1 MWLKTQGG
9 KLVNLDNTAR
19 IFIADKKIT
28 RWGSIFKSYPAV
40 YAQFSDGN
48 SEAFDSV
55 LFEAEHYKSY
65 DNLLISDEKKTEIL
79 KRGREE
85 CQLYIDTLFGLI
97 EQAGVRVG
105 TIDHD
110 EIIAL
115 IEELALKYTAGEH
128 PNLSTPEEEK
138 ADAA

>member
-19 IFIADKKIT
+19 IFIADKKAK
-28 RWGSIFKSYPAV
+28 WSSNFESCPAV

-55 LFEAEHYKSY
+55 LFEAEHYKAYERKASWQ
-65 DNLLISDEKKTEIL
+65 ITDEDRNEIL

-97 EQAGVRVG
+97 TRRKSMQAIGHKEIAYLMEEQIKAG
-105 TIDHD
+105 
-110 EIIAL
+110 
-115 IEELALKYTAGEH
+115 KH

>member
-19 IFIADKKIT
+19 IFIADQKII
-28 RWGSIFKSYPAV
+28 RWRCNFKSYPAV

-97 EQAGVRVG
+97 TRRKSMQAIGHKEIAYLMEEQ
-105 TIDHD
+105 IK
-110 EIIAL
+110 I
-115 IEELALKYTAGEH
+115 GEH